1 MSATKTPEERKLELI
16 SRFKTFKQMKDIDGG
31 EPPKFLVDG
40 ILPEN
45 ALVTFQGPAKSGKS
59 TLLFHMIKCMMT
71 GAKFNDKHDCQKIS
85 VVYMSEQPRAIL
97 LKQLQEAG
105 IDETCVDLHL
115 CSCEDNWNLT
125 WEQSFA
131 LGRDMV
137 EATGAKLLVID
148 SWGRF
153 AQFAPS
159 ENEMTTAPTQ
169 LRVTFLR
176 GIQATTKCCV
186 LINQHVNKG
195 SRAQGMVNAGM
206 GSSALA
212 QQADYLLSLSGE
224 PKRPDI
230 PADQLKNSNCRALQG
245 MGRFAPIKM
254 AIELTPSGYV
264 VSEFVRKRK
273 GGIGWDSVDLGAD
286 IQLSGNNK
294 ILSDHFA
301 AHPEDFNLTG
311 KQLEAITGVS
321 ASTVLRYKKAAAS
334 HESSQNDS

>member
-1 MSATKTPEERKLELI
+1 MKTPEERKLELI
-16 SRFKTFKQMKDIDGG
+16 SRFKTFSKMKELEGA
-31 EPPKFLVDG
+31 EPPKFIVEG

-59 TLLFHMIKCMMT
+59 TLLFHLIKCMMT
-71 GAKFNDKHDCQKIS
+71 GEKFNDQHVCQKIS
-85 VVYMSEQPRAIL
+85 VVYLSEQPRAIL
-97 LKQLQEAG
+97 LKQLQDAG
-105 IDETCVDLHL
+105 IDDACVDLHL

-125 WEQSFA
+125 WEQAFE

-137 EATGAKLLVID
+137 EATGAKLFVID

-169 LRVTFLR
+169 LRVTKLR
-176 GIQATTKCCV
+176 GIQATYKCCI

-195 SRAQGMVNAGM
+195 SRGQGMVNAGM

-230 PADQLKNSNCRALQG
+230 PADQLKNDNCRALQG
-245 MGRFAPIKM
+245 MGRFAPLKM
-254 AIELTPSGYV
+254 AIELTPAGYV
-264 VSEFVRKRK
+264 LSEFVQRKRGK
-273 GGIGWDSVDLGAD
+273 SWDSIDSES
-286 IQLSGNNK
+286 IQFTGNNK
-294 ILSDHFA
+294 ILADHFA
-301 AHPEDFNLTG
+301 AYPEDWTLAAVKLSPKLN
-311 KQLEAITGVS
+311 IS
-321 ASTVLRYKKAAAS
+321 ASTINRYRKQRGSS
-334 HESSQNDS
+334 HDASQNEL

>member
-1 MSATKTPEERKLELI
+1 VKTPEERKLELI
-16 SRFKTFKQMKDIDGG
+16 SRFKTFSQMKAQEGG
-31 EPPKFLVDG
+31 EPPKFIVEG

-59 TLLFHMIKCMMT
+59 TLLFHLIKCMMT
-71 GAKFNDKHDCQKIS
+71 GTKFNDQHECQKIS
-85 VVYMSEQPRAIL
+85 VVYLSEQPRAIL
-97 LKQLQEAG
+97 LKQLQDAG
-105 IDETCVDLHL
+105 IDDTCVDLHL

-125 WEQSFA
+125 WEQAFE

-137 EATGAKLLVID
+137 EATKAKLLIID

-169 LRVTFLR
+169 LRVTKLR

-195 SRAQGMVNAGM
+195 SRGQGMVNAGM

-230 PADQLKNSNCRALQG
+230 PADQLKNDNCRALQG

-254 AIELTPSGYV
+254 AVELTPTGYV
-264 VSEFVRKRK
+264 LSEFVQRKRGK
-273 GGIGWDSVDLGAD
+273 SWDSIDAES
-286 IQLSGNNK
+286 IQFTGNYK
-294 ILSDHFA
+294 ILADHFA
-301 AHPEDFNLTG
+301 VNPDDWTVAG
-311 KQLEAITGVS
+311 AKLESKLNIS
-321 ASTVLRYKKAAAS
+321 ASTINRYRKQNAPNHDA
-334 HESSQNDS
+334 SQNDL